1 MPKNPMGKR
10 VLTDSEAPHVGM
22 TSPHASDV
30 LHLAAADRDRA
41 RLLFGDRAGPQ
52 LMGRL
57 GRFIREHSLSL
68 FFLVIFLAALIGQ
81 AIAGHILHN
90 EDAMEHHGT
99 TMTFWR
105 YIVSSD
111 FGNAVMENWQSEYL
125 QFMLFMLAT
134 VWLVERGSPESKPL
148 DKAGTES
155 DKDQNVGDH
164 AREDSPDW
172 AKPKGIKTYIY
183 SNSLLIVMS
192 IIFFGSWF
200 AQSVTGWTEFN
211 AQQTDHHEKVVSWLG
226 YVGSADFWE
235 ATLENWQ
242 SEFLAV
248 GSFVAI
254 TVFLRQRGSPESKP
268 VGAPHDATGIEG

>member
-1 MPKNPMGKR
+1 MR
-10 VLTDSEAPHVGM
+10 
-22 TSPHASDV
+22 
-30 LHLAAADRDRA
+30 
-41 RLLFGDRAGPQ
+41 
-52 LMGRL
+52 
-57 GRFIREHSLSL
+57 RFIKDHSLSL
-68 FFLVIFLAALIGQ
+68 FFLVLFLAALVGQ
-81 AIAGHILHN
+81 AIAGHVLHN
-90 EDAMEHHGT
+90 EEAAAHNGESLSI
-99 TMTFWR
+99 WR

-134 VWLVERGSPESKPL
+134 VWLIERGSPESKEPG
-148 DKAGTES
+148 KEGTGTLKE
-155 DKDQNVGDH
+155 QRIGEH
-164 AREDSPDW
+164 AREESPEW
-172 AKPKGIKTYIY
+172 AKPRGIKTFVY

-211 AQQTDHHEKVVSWLG
+211 ARQADHHEPTVSWLA
-226 YVGSADFWE
+226 YIGSADFWE
-235 ATLENWQ
+235 ATLQNWQ

-268 VGAPHDATGIEG
+268 VGAPHDATGAEG